1 MLRSILMPIVR
12 QNCPCFAVRGYR
24 RDGNRKP
31 RDLAGIRI
39 QKGILDNADSL
50 EEDPEETYDADFSRL
65 GHSHREH
72 EEEMAFQKEQL
83 KYRII
88 KSKYFKTEK
97 QPNFLTWAEKEQIR
111 YLNKQEPDEWTPKR
125 LAESFPAIEEV
136 IRKILKAKWSPASMQ
151 HIQKHDA
158 SAKKNWELLKAN
170 QINGL
175 NPMVRSH
182 LEKFSNRN
190 FDSVQNAYVQTN
202 NDQIQFQFPKPKS
215 KEFSSI
221 VSSCKRITVDSQQK
235 KIDHAQLK
243 VSQKEQAL
251 IQGGVSQIEL
261 KKNLRDENMTYDELM
276 QKTGHTKVVT
286 DEETHVSVSLPKEHS
301 QSESLSQED
310 YRRDDIPLPDPD
322 DTTAAFNDK
331 KADLLNSL
339 PNDVE
344 EKYIEPSSLYD
355 PVDSNTVNLTVDD
368 ISSSKIVKKYE
379 AKRASQI
386 TFSAK
391 NPVPFRHKINI
402 PPQLRKRGSVYK
414 LYDCFYDDRGMFM
427 YRVPGLMD

>member
-12 QNCPCFAVRGYR
+12 QNCPCFAVRSYR

-39 QKGILDNADSL
+39 QKGILDNVDSL

-72 EEEMAFQKEQL
+72 ENEMAFQKEQL

-88 KSKYFKTEK
+88 KSKHFKTEK

-136 IRKILKAKWSPASMQ
+136 IRKIIKAKWSPASMQ
-151 HIQKHDA
+151 QIQKHDA
-158 SAKKNWELLKAN
+158 GAKKNWELLKAN
-170 QINGL
+170 QISGL

-190 FDSVQNAYVQTN
+190 FDSVQNAYIQTN
-202 NDQIQFQFPKPKS
+202 NDQVQYQFPKPKS

-221 VSSCKRITVDSQQK
+221 ISSCKRNTVDSQQK
-235 KIDHAQLK
+235 EIDHAQIN
-243 VSQKEQAL
+243 VSQKEQPL
-251 IQGGVSQIEL
+251 IQGEISQIEL
-261 KKNLRDENMTYDELM
+261 KKNLRNKNMTYDELM
-276 QKTGHTKVVT
+276 QKTGRTKVTT
-286 DEETHVSVSLPKEHS
+286 DEEVHVSVSLPKEHS
-301 QSESLSQED
+301 QSEPLSQEE
-310 YRRDDIPLPDPD
+310 YQITSLPYTD
-322 DTTAAFNDK
+322 DTTVACNDN

-339 PNDVE
+339 PNGVE
-344 EKYIEPSSLYD
+344 NKYIEPSSLYD
-355 PVDSNTVNLTVDD
+355 PVDSNTVNLTLGD

-379 AKRASQI
+379 AKRAS
-386 TFSAK
+386 TLAFSAK
-391 NPVPFRHKINI
+391 NPVPFRQKINI
-402 PPQLRKRGSVYK
+402 PPRLRKRGSVYK